1 MGAVSKIKE
10 FDVKDEDTG
19 TISLTTLY
27 YRLKEWLKEYK
38 QNT

>member
-19 TISLTTLY
+19 TIPLTTVY
-27 YRLKEWLKEYK
+27 HRLIEWLKKYK
-38 QNT
+38 LE